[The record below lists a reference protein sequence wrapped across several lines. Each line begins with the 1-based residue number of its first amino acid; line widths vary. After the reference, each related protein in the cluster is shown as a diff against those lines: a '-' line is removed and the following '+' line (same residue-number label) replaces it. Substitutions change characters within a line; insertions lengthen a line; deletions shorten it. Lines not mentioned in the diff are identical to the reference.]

1 MTYIHKTID
10 AITGEEIEAP
20 YTKAELDELKAH
32 EEIDLE
38 KARVRATK
46 ATAKAA
52 LLDKLGI
59 TAEEAALLLG

>member
-10 AITGEEIEAP
+10 AITGQVTEAP

-46 ATAKAA
+46 AAARAA